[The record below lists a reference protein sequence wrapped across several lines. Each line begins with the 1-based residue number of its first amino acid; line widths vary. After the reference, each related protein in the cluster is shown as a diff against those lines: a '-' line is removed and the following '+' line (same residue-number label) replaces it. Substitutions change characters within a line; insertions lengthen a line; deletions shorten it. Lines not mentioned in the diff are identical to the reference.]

1 MSSENSNPGGEA
13 TDGRNSLPPLKSRQS
28 GKRGH
33 ADRGVA
39 VASTAAIILVLAAV
53 GVAWYTYPGVR
64 QYANQIARV
73 PGLED
78 SMKQAGEQLDGVKRE
93 LGAWP
98 DQWKTL
104 QERVAALDQSLKGD
118 LRRARAESQ
127 GLMRSAQER
136 LRAEFTERERL
147 LEARLDKLQTKQE
160 SEETRTAS
168 LQEEITSLRTQLSE
182 LRRDVTVAGQ
192 NANREVGDL
201 QQRVS
206 QGEDELATVATALQR
221 ERVDFEITKNATRKI
236 APGVLARVSHTDIR
250 QRRFSGW
257 IVLVPEGRTLWIRDQ
272 SVQQPFIFYSG
283 KERRPSEL
291 VITHLTRE
299 GTAGYLLL
307 PGGEG
312 AREQANEASN
322 EIHMAQR

>member
-1 MSSENSNPGGEA
+1 VSFENSNHGKT
-13 TDGRNSLPPLKSRQS
+13 TDSRNSLPPLKSRQP

-39 VASTAAIILVLAAV
+39 VASIAAIIVVLAAV

-78 SMKQAGEQLDGVKRE
+78 SMKQVGEQLDGVKRE

-104 QERVAALDQSLKGD
+104 QERVEALDQTLKGD

-127 GLMRSAQER
+127 GLMRGVQER
-136 LRAEFTERERL
+136 LHAEFTEREKL
-147 LEARLDKLQTKQE
+147 LEARLNELQTKQE
-160 SEETRTAS
+160 SEEIRTAS
-168 LQEEITSLRTQLSE
+168 LQEEITSFRTQLSE
-182 LRRDVTVAGQ
+182 LRQGVAVAEQ
-192 NANREVGDL
+192 NANRDVGDL
-201 QQRVS
+201 QRRVS
-206 QGEDELATVATALQR
+206 QGENELATVATALKR
-221 ERVDFEITKNATRKI
+221 DRVDFEITKHATRKI

-272 SVQQPFIFYSG
+272 SVQQPFIFYG
-283 KERRPSEL
+283 GQDRRPKEL
-291 VITHLTRE
+291 VITHITRE

-307 PGGEG
+307 PAGE
-312 AREQANEASN
+312 REQASEASN
-322 EIHMAQR
+322 DIRMAQR